1 MRTRSIVLG
10 AALATATLAL
20 AACSNNS
27 SGGSAG
33 AYGGG
38 GSTSTSS
45 AAGGA
50 TAATVATADVGQLGT
65 VLVDGTGRTLYIFKN
80 DTGTSSTCSGDC
92 ATTWPALVTSG
103 NASAEMGAKSGM
115 LGTTTRDDGTTQVTY
130 AGHPVYLYSG
140 DTAAGDANGQGF
152 GGVWFAVTAAG
163 TAAGAMDGGMP
174 SSGGGYSSSSSG
186 GGYSHG

>member
-1 MRTRSIVLG
+1 MFERKLSAG
-10 AALATATLAL
+10 
-20 AACSNNS
+20 
-27 SGGSAG
+27 AG

-38 GSTSTSS
+38 GSTSTST

-50 TAATVATADVGQLGT
+50 TTATVATADVGQLGT

-80 DTGTSSTCSGDC
+80 DTTTSTCTGDC
-92 ATTWPALVTSG
+92 AATWPALVTSG
-103 NASAEMGAKSGM
+103 DASAGMGSKSAM

-140 DTAAGDANGQGF
+140 DTAAGDANGQGI
-152 GGVWFAVTAAG
+152 GGVWYAVTATG
-163 TAAGAMDGGMP
+163 TPAGAMDGSSP

-186 GGYSHG
+186 GGYGHA